1 ENIVWQW
8 ALPAIAGVGVGSVLA
23 AFAPA
28 AVFKLAFVVIASA
41 IAAKLLFGRETWRVA
56 DALPGRVAMA
66 GYGFLV
72 GLCSSLMGGSG
83 GSGSDLVLTL
93 HGQPPHNGVATSAGL
108 GVPIT
113 IVGTVGYMLVV

>member
-1 ENIVWQW
+1 
-8 ALPAIAGVGVGSVLA
+8 G

-72 GLCSSLMGGSG
+72 GLCSSLMGVSG
-83 GSGSDLVLTL
+83 GSVSNMVLTL
-93 HGQPPHNGVATSAGL
+93 HGKPLHNAVATSAGL
-108 GVPIT
+108 RAPLS
-113 IVGTVGYMLVV
+113 IVGTPACE